1 MCSKTATDVSL
12 SFFLIL
18 FFIHSAASQC
28 QGGRSVGPVPSVTD
42 DRYEMRSCGLLG
54 KYLLVVASE
63 TFRPFNGHFQVR
75 QKNKITCII

>member
-12 SFFLIL
+12 SIFLIL

-28 QGGRSVGPVPSVTD
+28 QGGRGVGPVPSVTD
-42 DRYEMRSCGLLG
+42 DRYELRSFGLLG
-54 KYLLVVASE
+54 KYILVVAS